1 MVIQRSFRGWLG
13 RCKFLNQAR
22 RVWAAL
28 LIQRSWRG
36 YLGRK
41 WYFFLRLRLAA
52 AAMIQKRWRGYQGR
66 QFVKAL
72 HRRRHLAACTI
83 QSIFRR
89 NQARRDAWK
98 RRQRRNAATAIQ
110 RIFRGHLG
118 KRRASSERDKY
129 IFSKS
134 QSQGIEFGRQMLLE
148 HKLHATKLQSEV
160 TLLTQEKVG
169 AEEQVEALLEEI
181 TSFEEGVR
189 ILEKEMHELSKVEAE
204 AMAYMDEESKLDL
217 RDQKMRLDR
226 EFSDMLNKIGNRKDM
241 LTGLEVKLGSIDKAR
256 QRKEEEMRTLERKLV
271 VLLEEQQTELN
282 AIKRKQDVRKALLA
296 ASHDQLN
303 AATAPEGG
311 SSALVVRGGG
321 GSLVNSLVSG
331 ATSSGPSMQEKK
343 QAAQLMQSTET
354 LMKFG
359 FMSMSMTYFSSL
371 NMIKAMR
378 TVSAQD
384 TVMAALADIDTQKS
398 LSKIDNG
405 GITSGDS
412 KSKQDFLPDL
422 KKGQLPGQEAL
433 RVSAWSVEDVSKWLQ
448 TLVLG
453 QYVEAF
459 VDAAVDGEF
468 LYDLNDD
475 DLKNTLG
482 VEHRLHRKKILNC
495 VQRLKIAE
503 VQRDARVG
511 SLLREMGNDGPQV
524 LRWHYLLYIVINC
537 LSFILAIEL

>member
-1 MVIQRSFRGWLG
+1 
-13 RCKFLNQAR
+13 
-22 RVWAAL
+22 
-28 LIQRSWRG
+28 
-36 YLGRK
+36 
-41 WYFFLRLRLAA
+41 
-52 AAMIQKRWRGYQGR
+52 
-66 QFVKAL
+66 L
-72 HRRRHLAACTI
+72 HHRRHLAACTI
-83 QSIFRR
+83 QAIFRR

-98 RRQRRNAATAIQ
+98 RRRQRNAATAIQ

-118 KRRASSERDKY
+118 KRRAASERDKY

-160 TLLTQEKVG
+160 TLLSQEKVA

-189 ILEKEMHELSKVEAE
+189 ILEREMHQLSKVEAE
-204 AMAYMDEESKLDL
+204 AAAYMDEESKFDL
-217 RDQKMRLDR
+217 RDQKMRLDK
-226 EFSDMLNKIGNRKDM
+226 EFSDMLAKIGNRKEM
-241 LTGLEVKLGSIDKAR
+241 LTTLETKLSAVDKAR

-271 VLLEEQQTELN
+271 VLLEEQQNELN

-296 ASHDQLN
+296 ASHEQLN
-303 AATAPEGG
+303 AATAGNEG
-311 SSALVVRGGG
+311 ALVVRDGNMGG
-321 GSLVNSLVSG
+321 GSGASSLVSG
-331 ATSSGPSMQEKK
+331 GGHSGPSLQEKK

-384 TVMAALADIDTQKS
+384 TVMAALADVDTQRALNQIENGKS
-398 LSKIDNG
+398 G
-405 GITSGDS
+405 GGSQ
-412 KSKQDFLPDL
+412 SKQEFLPDL

-433 RVSAWSVEDVSKWLQ
+433 RVSAWSVEDVSRWLQ
-448 TLVLG
+448 TLTLG

-495 VQRLKIAE
+495 IQRLKVAE
-503 VQRDARVG
+503 AQREARIG
-511 SLLREMGNDGPQV
+511 TMLREMGNDGPP
-524 LRWHYLLYIVINC
+524 VINKISHMYYC
-537 LSFILAIEL
+537 LFCFIFLASWS